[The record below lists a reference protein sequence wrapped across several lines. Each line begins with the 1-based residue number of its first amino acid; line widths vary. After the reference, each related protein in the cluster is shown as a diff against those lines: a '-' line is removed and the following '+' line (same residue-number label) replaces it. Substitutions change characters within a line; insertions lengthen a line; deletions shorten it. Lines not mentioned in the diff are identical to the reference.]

1 MIQGLLY
8 EIQGINSGLPQ
19 QANNNGFIIDPLS
32 SHASTS
38 PWAPEQP
45 NPTINSL
52 IPSEPTT
59 TLWMDIPSDRK
70 RAILLYHLAT
80 FHHSYTLNDPKASH
94 LLSLTRV
101 NIYRAFV
108 NNMEALRVTW
118 DWMGEESI
126 SPFPMLRPGCDSE
139 EEERRL
145 PVGLRPTELQRSR
158 AHHPWIDFFPSP
170 VMRDNLLRVLDEWD
184 EEDLCTDIMGFW
196 DGTSTG
202 PCGLIVWGEPS
213 VPGNWEVTEG
223 FVRKWG
229 WVVRG
234 CEQFMRATNYW
245 RKRRGEMPL
254 FRVGM

>member
-45 NPTINSL
+45 NPTMNSL

-70 RAILLYHLAT
+70 RAILLHHLAI
-80 FHHSYTLNDPKASH
+80 FHHSYALNDPKASH

-118 DWMGEESI
+118 D
-126 SPFPMLRPGCDSE
+126 
-139 EEERRL
+139 
-145 PVGLRPTELQRSR
+145 
-158 AHHPWIDFFPSP
+158 
-170 VMRDNLLRVLDEWD
+170 
-184 EEDLCTDIMGFW
+184 
-196 DGTSTG
+196 
-202 PCGLIVWGEPS
+202 
-213 VPGNWEVTEG
+213 
-223 FVRKWG
+223 
-229 WVVRG
+229 
-234 CEQFMRATNYW
+234 
-245 RKRRGEMPL
+245 
-254 FRVGM
+254 